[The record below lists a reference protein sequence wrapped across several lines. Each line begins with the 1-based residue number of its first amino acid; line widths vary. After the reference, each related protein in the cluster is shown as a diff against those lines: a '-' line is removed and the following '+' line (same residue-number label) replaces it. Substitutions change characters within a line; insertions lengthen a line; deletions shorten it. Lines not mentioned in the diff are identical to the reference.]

1 MANVRNVKIQGT
13 SLDRRKKITDEM
25 RDAIKTIRI
34 TQGLSY
40 DKIANMFNISKRSV
54 DFILHPERL
63 EKCKQQFKLRRT
75 DGRYYNSE
83 KNAMSIKNTIDYKVG
98 LINEGKVKK
107 IKNK

>member
-1 MANVRNVKIQGT
+1 
-13 SLDRRKKITDEM
+13 M
-25 RDAIKTIRI
+25 RT
-34 TQGLSY
+34 
-40 DKIANMFNISKRSV
+40 
-54 DFILHPERL
+54 
-63 EKCKQQFKLRRT
+63 QQFKLRRT